1 MDNLLIYNKISIS
14 PERQGGI
21 PNLPFMYDLRNILPR
36 QMEKYPKIPTIAEF
50 YSPKKY
56 LLTKLIT
63 SCMTYGMASITKKMI
78 RGKPYYYAR
87 ECKRVN
93 GKPKIVWQQ
102 YLGRP
107 EDIINAMT
115 RGPLE
120 AEAMPK
126 PKEAIIVE
134 FGAVTA
140 LYDLAKRLELSEH
153 IDRHVP
159 KQGQGPTVGEYLLVA
174 ILNRCVAPC
183 SKSSIAK
190 WFQGTVLRRIMEL
203 DSRQLSSQR
212 FWENMDRVTRQAIE
226 SIERDITI
234 QMVRDF
240 AIDLKHVL
248 FDGTNFFTFIDTFN
262 ERSTLAQ
269 RGKSKEGRR
278 ALRIVGLALLVS
290 ADFHVP
296 LFHRTYPG
304 NQVDAPTFSS
314 LTEELVRRYREI
326 TDGAEH
332 VTIIFDKGNNSQ
344 DNLQAIEESPYH
356 FIGSLVPTQHPDL
369 LAIPDSMFRPLDEE
383 GLPGVQVYRCRREV
397 FKAQRTVLVTYNENL
412 FVAQSRTLLREIAK
426 RQKLFRQIQYQLRRH
441 REGKVRGGNPPT
453 LEGVSKKVQGWLKA
467 RHMKELFQVQI
478 TKSEG
483 LPKLTYRFDNRAWE
497 QLQAT
502 LLGKTILFTDN
513 DHWSDVEIIRG
524 YRSQHHVETAFRRMK
539 DCHHIALRPQ
549 YHWTD
554 QKVEVHVFCC
564 VLALMLCS
572 LLRRELH
579 RKGIDR
585 SIPDLLD
592 ELAIIHE
599 VGIVYPPQVGQELPT
614 IQTTLSQM
622 TEEQRSLYEAL
633 NLERYCSRSVQVIRK
648 CH

>member
-1 MDNLLIYNKISIS
+1 
-14 PERQGGI
+14 
-21 PNLPFMYDLRNILPR
+21 
-36 QMEKYPKIPTIAEF
+36 
-50 YSPKKY
+50 
-56 LLTKLIT
+56 
-63 SCMTYGMASITKKMI
+63 MTYSMASITKKMI

-87 ECKRVN
+87 ECKRIN

-107 EDIINAMT
+107 EDIIRTMT
-115 RGPLE
+115 QPAQPTE
-120 AEAMPK
+120 ALPEV
-126 PKEAIIVE
+126 KEAVIVE
-134 FGAVTA
+134 FGAVAA
-140 LYDLAKRLELSEH
+140 LYDLAKRLNLSEH

-159 KQGQGPTVGEYLLVA
+159 KQGKGPSVGDYLLVA

-183 SKSSIAK
+183 SKAGIAT
-190 WFQGTVLRRIMEL
+190 WFQGTVLRRFMDI
-203 DSRQLSSQR
+203 DTGQLSSQR
-212 FWENMDRVTRQAIE
+212 FWENMDRVSRQAIE
-226 SIERDITI
+226 LIEKDITV
-234 QMVRDF
+234 QMVHDF
-240 AIDLKHVL
+240 DIDLKRVL

-269 RGKSKEGRR
+269 RGKNKEGRR

-304 NQVDAPTFSS
+304 NQADAPTFAS
-314 LTEELVRRYREI
+314 LTEELISRYREI
-326 TDGAEH
+326 TDGTEH
-332 VTIIFDKGNNSQ
+332 VTMIFDKGNNSQ
-344 DNLQAIEESPYH
+344 DNLLAIEESPYH

-369 LAIPDSMFRPLDEE
+369 LAIPETLFQPLDEQ
-383 GLPGVQVYRCRREV
+383 GLPGVRVYRCRKEV

-426 RQKLFRQIQYQLRRH
+426 RQGLLRNLQHQLRRH
-441 REGKVRGGNPPT
+441 REGKVSGGSRPT

-467 RHMKELFQVQI
+467 RHMKELFQVEIAESQ
-478 TKSEG
+478 G
-483 LPKLTYRFDNRAWE
+483 LPALTYRFDKRAWE
-497 QLQAT
+497 RLQKT

-513 DHWSDVEIIRG
+513 EQWSDVEIIRG

-579 RKGIDR
+579 RQGIDR
-585 SIPDLLD
+585 SIPDILD
-592 ELAIIHE
+592 ELAKIRE
-599 VGIVYPPQVGQELPT
+599 VGVIYAPQGEKETPT
-614 IQTTLSQM
+614 IQMTLSQM
-622 TEEQRSLYEAL
+622 SDEQRSLYEAL
-633 NLERYCSRSVQVIRK
+633 DLKRYCQQAV
-648 CH
+648 

>member
-1 MDNLLIYNKISIS
+1 MDNPLIRNEFSIS
-14 PERQGGI
+14 ACFRRRTMSPS
-21 PNLPFMYDLRNILPR
+21 FMYDLRKSFPR
-36 QMEKYPKIPTIAEF
+36 QTLKASENKAIRLFE
-50 YSPKKY
+50 SHKKY
-56 LLTKLIT
+56 LLTLVCLY
-63 SCMTYGMASITKKMI
+63 CMTYIMASITKKMI

-87 ECKRVN
+87 ECKRVD

-107 EDIINAMT
+107 EDIINAVT
-115 RGPLE
+115 QGPLP
-120 AEAMPK
+120 AKAIPR

-134 FGAVTA
+134 FGALAA
-140 LYDLAKRLELSEH
+140 LYDLAKRLTLTEH

-159 KQGQGPTVGEYLLVA
+159 KQGRGPTVGQYLLVA
-174 ILNRCVAPC
+174 ILNRCVAPR
-183 SKSSIAK
+183 SKSGIAK
-190 WFQGTVLRRIMEL
+190 WFQGTLLRRIMNL
-203 DSRQLSSQR
+203 DSGQLSSQR
-212 FWENMDRVTRQAIE
+212 FWENMDRVTHQAIE

-240 AIDLKHVL
+240 DIDLKRVL

-269 RGKSKEGRR
+269 RGKSKEGRGS
-278 ALRIVGLALLVS
+278 LRIVGLALLVS

-314 LTEELVRRYREI
+314 LTEELVSRYRAI

-332 VTIIFDKGNNSQ
+332 VTIIFDKGNNSE
-344 DNLQAIEESPYH
+344 DNLQVIEESPYH

-369 LAIPDSMFRPLDEE
+369 LAIPAREFRPLDEE
-383 GLPGVQVYRCRREV
+383 GLPGVRVYRCQRKV

-412 FVAQSRTLLREIAK
+412 FIAQSRTLLREIAK
-426 RQKLFRQIQYQLRRH
+426 RQTFFRQLQHQLRRH
-441 REGKVRGGNPPT
+441 REGKIGRGSPPT
-453 LEGVSKKVQGWLKA
+453 MEGVSKKVRGWLKA

-478 TKSEG
+478 SQGEG
-483 LPKLTYRFDNRAWE
+483 LPNLTYRFDNRAWE
-497 QLQAT
+497 HLQKT

-513 DHWSDVEIIRG
+513 DHWSDVEIVRG

-554 QKVEVHVFCC
+554 QKIEVHVFCC
-564 VLALMLCS
+564 ILALMLCS

-592 ELAIIHE
+592 ELATIRE
-599 VGIVYPPQVGQELPT
+599 VGILYPPQEGKEEPT
-614 IQTTLSQM
+614 IQITLSQM
-622 TEEQRSLYEAL
+622 SDEQRMLYEAL
-633 NLERYCSRSVQVIRK
+633 NLERYCSQSM
-648 CH
+648 

>member
-1 MDNLLIYNKISIS
+1 MS
-14 PERQGGI
+14 P
-21 PNLPFMYDLRNILPR
+21 PFMYDLRNVLPIR
-36 QMEKYPKIPTIAEF
+36 VQVMSKYAMDDRF
-50 YSPKKY
+50 RSHQKY
-56 LLTKLIT
+56 VLTLIGRL
-63 SCMTYGMASITKKMI
+63 CMTYIMASITKKMI

-87 ECKRVN
+87 ECKRVD

-107 EDIINAMT
+107 EDIINNMT
-115 RGPLE
+115 QGVSLIKG
-120 AEAMPK
+120 MPK
-126 PKEAIIVE
+126 PKEAVIVE
-134 FGAVTA
+134 FGALAA
-140 LYDLAKRLELSEH
+140 LYDLAKRLDLSGH

-174 ILNRCVAPC
+174 ILNRCVAPR
-183 SKSSIAK
+183 SKSGIAK
-190 WFQGTVLRRIMEL
+190 WFQGTLLRRILDL
-203 DSRQLSSQR
+203 DSGQLSSQR
-212 FWENMDRVTRQAIE
+212 FWENMDRVTHQAIE

-240 AIDLKHVL
+240 DIDLKRVL

-262 ERSTLAQ
+262 ERSALAQ

-278 ALRIVGLALLVS
+278 SLRIVGLALLVS

-296 LFHRTYPG
+296 LFHHTYPG

-314 LTEELVRRYREI
+314 LTEELVSRYREI
-326 TDGAEH
+326 TDGTQH

-369 LAIPDSMFRPLDEE
+369 LGIPAREFRHLDEE
-383 GLPGVQVYRCRREV
+383 GLPGVRVYRCQREV

-412 FVAQSRTLLREIAK
+412 FIAQSRTLLREIAK
-426 RQKLFRQIQYQLRRH
+426 RQKLLRQLQHQLRRH
-441 REGKVRGGNPPT
+441 QEGKVHKGSPPT
-453 LEGVSKKVQGWLKA
+453 MEGVSKKVQEWLKA
-467 RHMKELFQVQI
+467 RHMKELFQEQI
-478 TKSEG
+478 SQSGG

-497 QLQAT
+497 QLQKT

-513 DHWSDVEIIRG
+513 DQWSDVEIVRG

-592 ELAIIHE
+592 ELGNIRE
-599 VGIVYPPQVGQELPT
+599 VGILYQPEKGKEVPT
-614 IQTTLSQM
+614 IQVTLSQM
-622 TEEQRSLYEAL
+622 SDEQRTLYDLL
-633 NLERYCSRSVQVIRK
+633 NLERYCSQSM
-648 CH
+648 